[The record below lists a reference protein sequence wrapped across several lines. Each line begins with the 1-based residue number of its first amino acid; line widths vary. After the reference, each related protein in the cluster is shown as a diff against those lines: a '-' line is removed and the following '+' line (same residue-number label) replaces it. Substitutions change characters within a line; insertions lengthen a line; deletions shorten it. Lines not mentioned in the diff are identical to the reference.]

1 MLGFA
6 QAGQVRVNGRDD
18 RAMVAQI
25 DLNLAEVLALL
36 QHVRRVGMTQSVDVG
51 VLGDGAGLEGK
62 TEGPLEGGAGRRLGG
77 GAGSPSTVS
86 FGGKEQDRMAVGFPL
101 LAQVQQG
108 ALGQRDVAILIA
120 FAGADVQEHPLR
132 IDIADLQAQAFAQA
146 QAAGV
151 NGDETD
157 AMIQGGNSAEDAAH
171 FGAGEHDG
179 QFELGIGPSQF
190 QFVGPGAV
198 EGLFPKELDGADGLS
213 AGLAGDLLVGLQMD
227 AILANVFSREQLGRP
242 VVKLAELTD
251 AGVIGLFSAR
261 ADGQE
266 FEVIGEGF

>member
-6 QAGQVRVNGRDD
+6 QAGQVGVNSGDD
-18 RAMVAQI
+18 RTPVAQV
-25 DLNLAEVLALL
+25 DLDLAEVLALL
-36 QHVRRVGMTQSVDVG
+36 QHVRRVGMAQGVDVR
-51 VLGDGAGLEGK
+51 VFGDGAGLEGQ
-62 TEGPLEGGAGRRLGG
+62 TEGALEGGAAHRFGG
-77 GAGSPSTVS
+77 GAGTLSTVT
-86 FGGKEQDRMAVGFPL
+86 FGGKEQDRMTVRFPL
-101 LAQVQQG
+101 LSQEQQR
-108 ALGQRDVAILIA
+108 ALGQRDVAVLIA
-120 FAGADVQEHPLR
+120 FAGADVQERALR

-157 AMIQGGNSAEDAAH
+157 PMIQGGNSAEDAAH

-179 QFELGIGPSQF
+179 QFELGISPSQF
-190 QFVGPGAV
+190 QFVGPSAV
-198 EGLFPKELDGADGLS
+198 EGLFPKEFDGADGLS
-213 AGLAGDLLVGLQMD
+213 AGLAGDLLVGLQVD
-227 AILANVFSREQLGRP
+227 AILAKLFGAEQLRRAAI
-242 VVKLAELTD
+242 KLAQLTD

>member
-1 MLGFA
+1 
-6 QAGQVRVNGRDD
+6 
-18 RAMVAQI
+18 
-25 DLNLAEVLALL
+25 
-36 QHVRRVGMTQSVDVG
+36 VDVC

-62 TEGPLEGGAGRRLGG
+62 TEGPLEGGAGRRFGG
-77 GAGSPSTVS
+77 GAGSQSTVS

-120 FAGADVQEHPLR
+120 FTGADVQEHALR
-132 IDIADLQAQAFAQA
+132 IDIADLQAQPFAQA
-146 QAAGV
+146 QAARV
-151 NGDETD
+151 DGDETD
-157 AMIQGGNSAEDAAH
+157 AMIQRGNSAQDAAH
-171 FGAGEHDG
+171 FGGGEHDG

-227 AILANVFSREQLGRP
+227 AILANVFGGEQLRRA

-251 AGVIGLFSAR
+251 ASVIGLFSAK

-266 FEVIGEGF
+266 FEVIGEGL